1 MHPQRERHTVIED
14 DANCRQARA
23 RHEPGPSLAE
33 TAVHYRLRAKF
44 AATQPW
50 IRRLL
55 GERSGL
61 QLDTDGLRVRLGP
74 WVVTTSLSNLAGAE
88 TTGPFNAL
96 RGLGARLSLADHGLT
111 LGTTSQRGVCIRFH
125 RPIPGIDPWGLV
137 RHPSLTAT
145 VAEPE
150 LIAAA
155 INRIAGRG

>member
-1 MHPQRERHTVIED
+1 MHPQRERRTVIED
-14 DANCRQARA
+14 GTEHGGTAAPC
-23 RHEPGPSLAE
+23 EPASSLTE

-50 IRRLL
+50 IQRLL
-55 GERSGL
+55 GERNGL

-74 WVVTTSLSNLAGAE
+74 WAVMTPLTNLAGAE
-88 TTGPFNAL
+88 ITGPFNAL

-111 LGTTSQRGVCIRFH
+111 LGTTTRHGVCIRFH

-155 INRIAGRG
+155 INWIAARE

>member
-1 MHPQRERHTVIED
+1 MHPQPERHTVLED
-14 DANCRQARA
+14 GTEPRRATAR
-23 RHEPGPSLAE
+23 REPGPSPTE

-55 GERSGL
+55 GERNGL
-61 QLDTDGLRVRLGP
+61 RLDTDGLRVRLGP
-74 WVVTTSLSNLAGAE
+74 WVVTTPLSNLAGAE

-111 LGTTSQRGVCIRFH
+111 LGTTSQHAVCIRFH
-125 RPIPGIDPWGLV
+125 RPIPGIDPWVLV

-150 LIAAA
+150 LVAAA
-155 INRIAGRG
+155 INRIAGRE